1 MSAVI
6 GRVTSG
12 MTARAAQH
20 HLQANLQRMSTLM
33 ERASGQR
40 AILRPSDDPVG
51 TGDSLRLRSE
61 QRAAEQHARNTQ
73 DGLGWLTVADSAIR
87 TSVDLLVRA
96 RDLALQGAT
105 GTASQQAR
113 DALAEEIDG
122 IRDALLTE
130 ANASYNG
137 RSVFAGTSD
146 AGVAFSEDGTFQ
158 GVPGSGV
165 VRRIGPDEQLRVDV
179 DGAAVFGS
187 GAGSVFAVLETLAAD
202 LRAGAD
208 VSGSITAISERR
220 EEVLGHLSQV
230 GVRYNRLEAAK
241 VATEQRLGRI
251 EAGIVEVEDV
261 DLARMIIDLKSQ
273 EVAYQSA
280 LGVTARVLQNSL
292 MDFIR

>member
-158 GVPGSGV
+158 GVPGSSV

-208 VSGSITAISERR
+208 MSGSITAISERR

>member
-1 MSAVI
+1 MSVVI

-158 GVPGSGV
+158 GVPGSSV

-202 LRAGAD
+202 LRAGAPTCPARSPRSASAARRSSATCPR
-208 VSGSITAISERR
+208 SGCGTTGWRR
-220 EEVLGHLSQV
+220 RRWRPSSGW
-230 GVRYNRLEAAK
+230 
-241 VATEQRLGRI
+241 
-251 EAGIVEVEDV
+251 AGS
-261 DLARMIIDLKSQ
+261 RRGS
-273 EVAYQSA
+273 SRSRTSTSR
-280 LGVTARVLQNSL
+280 G
-292 MDFIR
+292 

>member
-105 GTASQQAR
+105 GTASQRAR

-137 RSVFAGTSD
+137 R
-146 AGVAFSEDGTFQ
+146 
-158 GVPGSGV
+158 
-165 VRRIGPDEQLRVDV
+165 
-179 DGAAVFGS
+179 
-187 GAGSVFAVLETLAAD
+187 SVFAVLETLAAD

>member
-105 GTASQQAR
+105 GTASQQ
-113 DALAEEIDG
+113 G
-122 IRDALLTE
+122 TTLLPGTPWKVPSSLKATPASDVPANTE
-130 ANASYNG
+130 
-137 RSVFAGTSD
+137 R
-146 AGVAFSEDGTFQ
+146 
-158 GVPGSGV
+158 P
-165 VRRIGPDEQLRVDV
+165 L
-179 DGAAVFGS
+179 
-187 GAGSVFAVLETLAAD
+187 
-202 LRAGAD
+202 
-208 VSGSITAISERR
+208 
-220 EEVLGHLSQV
+220 
-230 GVRYNRLEAAK
+230 
-241 VATEQRLGRI
+241 
-251 EAGIVEVEDV
+251 
-261 DLARMIIDLKSQ
+261 
-273 EVAYQSA
+273 
-280 LGVTARVLQNSL
+280 
-292 MDFIR
+292 